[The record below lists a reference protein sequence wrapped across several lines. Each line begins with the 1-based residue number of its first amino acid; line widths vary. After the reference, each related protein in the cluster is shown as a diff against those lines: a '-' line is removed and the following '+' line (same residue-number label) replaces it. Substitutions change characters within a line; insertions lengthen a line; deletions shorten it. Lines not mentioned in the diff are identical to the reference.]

1 MIMKKVFKTVV
12 IIALSLF
19 INCSEETIDL
29 VGLGTITGRVV
40 EAGSFNPIEN
50 AKITISP
57 TNNTVFSD
65 ADGYFTIEEVEAGDY
80 SVSVIKKDYLTSFEP
95 ATVTKGLTVNVIFEM
110 ENETALN
117 RPPYTPVLIAPVD
130 GIEEQELS
138 VKLVWSSK
146 DPEAD
151 PITYRLEIK
160 NNDNNDIIKVE
171 SIIDTSYVISNLKY
185 STKYFWQIAATD
197 SINSEV
203 LSLVSTFKTSV
214 NPDNDYFYVR
224 KASNG
229 NNGIYSATY
238 NDVNGTSENE
248 IQLTAENQNSWR
260 PRKNQ
265 AANLIAFLRTSN
277 NETHLFTMKPDGSN
291 IFQVT
296 SSVSVAGFN
305 FNEIDFSWS
314 SNGDRLLY
322 SHYDKLYVIN
332 KDGSGLQQIY
342 KTLDGSFITECD
354 WSNDGSMIALKTND
368 VTGYNSSIYT
378 INMSGN
384 LIKTILSGVN
394 GAVGG
399 LNISIDNKHLV
410 YTYDVSKFE
419 SQNYRQLDTHVFLY
433 NLNLNSVTDLS
444 SDKPAGT
451 LDLDPRFSPNEAAV
465 IFVNTSNDGV
475 SIKSIYKMDIL
486 KVGTNN
492 NRIQLFTNATM
503 PDWE

>member
-1 MIMKKVFKTVV
+1 MKKVFKTIV
-12 IIALSLF
+12 ILALSLF

-29 VGLGTITGRVV
+29 VGLGTIAGRVV

-65 ADGYFTIEEVEAGDY
+65 ADGYFIFEEVEAGDY
-80 SVSVIKKDYLTSFEP
+80 SVSVIKEDYLTSFEP

-110 ENETALN
+110 EDETALN
-117 RPPYTPVLIAPVD
+117 RPPSTPVLISPVD

-171 SIIDTSYVISNLKY
+171 SIRDTSYVVSNLKY

-203 LSLVSTFKTSV
+203 LSLVSTFKTRL

-229 NNGIYSATY
+229 NNGIYSANY
-238 NDVNGTSENE
+238 NEVVSNSENE
-248 IQLTAENQNSWR
+248 IQLTGENQNSWR

-291 IFQVT
+291 IFKVT
-296 SSVSVAGFN
+296 SAVSVAGFN

-314 SNGDRLLY
+314 SNGEKLLY
-322 SHYDKLYVIN
+322 PHYDKLYVIN
-332 KDGSGLQQIY
+332 KDGSGLQQIF
-342 KTLDGSFITECD
+342 KTPDGSFITECD
-354 WSNDGSMIALKTND
+354 WSHDGSMIALKTND
-368 VTGYNSSIYT
+368 VTGYKASIYT

-410 YTYDVSKFE
+410 YTHDVSKFE

-433 NLNLNSVTDLS
+433 NFNLNSFTDLS
-444 SDKPAGT
+444 INKPAGT

-475 SIKSIYKMDIL
+475 SIKSIYKKAIL
-486 KVGTNN
+486 NIDNN